1 MNRPYPR
8 IDAQLFEGWSDAR
21 LAAYAK
27 KRIAH
32 YQRPGGPFTPGEKAL
47 LREAWGYGLRRLIR
61 ANRPREAA

>member
-8 IDAQLFEGWSDAR
+8 IDAQLFKGWNDAR

-32 YQRPGGPFTPGEKAL
+32 YQRPGGPFTPGEKTL
-47 LREAWGYGLRRLIR
+47 LREAWGYGLRQLRPAQRSR
-61 ANRPREAA
+61 AA